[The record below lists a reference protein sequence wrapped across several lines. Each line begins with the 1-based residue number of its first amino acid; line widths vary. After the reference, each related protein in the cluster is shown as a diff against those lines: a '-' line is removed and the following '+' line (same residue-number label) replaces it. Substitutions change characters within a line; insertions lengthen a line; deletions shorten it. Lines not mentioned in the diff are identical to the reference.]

1 MRLKKVCLRS
11 LMPRYGCYIYQYR
24 EFYADLLINSI
35 ILFLESYKM
44 VLKNILN
51 MMISSTLGFEFVL
64 YVNMGN
70 SCRGDARMGNSSGG
84 AGDLFPFC

>member
-1 MRLKKVCLRS
+1 
-11 LMPRYGCYIYQYR
+11 
-24 EFYADLLINSI
+24 
-35 ILFLESYKM
+35 M

-70 SCRGDARMGNSSGG
+70 SCWGDARMGNSSGG
-84 AGDLFPFC
+84 AGGPFPFC